1 MIFRDRHPLSSHNMT
16 LSRRHFLGASLA
28 LSTGLV
34 ASGVLAAPRASAQIA
49 TGSRPPLLPQ
59 ALAALDRHGAR
70 ITYRD
75 LIGIADFSSHSR
87 ETRFHMVDVASGRI
101 RNSLLVAHGRG
112 SDPVNTGFVQKFS
125 NRPGSNA
132 SSEGSFLTGDAY
144 VGRHGRSRRLH
155 GLEPQNNLAFERAI
169 VIHGADYVDM
179 RMALQQGRV
188 GRSQGC
194 FAVDQR
200 DIDNVLRQLGPGRLL
215 FAAQ

>member
-1 MIFRDRHPLSSHNMT
+1 MT
-16 LSRRHFLGASLA
+16 LSRRHFLGASLV
-28 LSTGLV
+28 LSAGLV
-34 ASGVLAAPRASAQIA
+34 APSALAAPRVSAQIA

-70 ITYRD
+70 INSRD
-75 LIGIADFSSHSR
+75 LIGVADFSSHSR
-87 ETRFHMVDVASGRI
+87 ETRFHLVDLASGRI

-155 GLEPQNNLAFERAI
+155 GLEPQNNLAFDRAI

-179 RMALQQGRV
+179 GMALRQGRV

-194 FAVDQR
+194 FVFEQNE
-200 DIDNVLRQLGPGRLL
+200 IDNVLRQIGPGRLL

>member
-1 MIFRDRHPLSSHNMT
+1 MT
-16 LSRRHFLGASLA
+16 FSRRHFLGSSLV
-28 LSTGLV
+28 LSAGLF
-34 ASGVLAAPRASAQIA
+34 APGALAAPRASVQIA

-70 ITYRD
+70 ITHRD

-87 ETRFHMVDVASGRI
+87 VTRFHLVDVAAGRI
-101 RNSLLVAHGRG
+101 RGSLLVAHGRG

-144 VGRHGRSRRLH
+144 VGRHGQSRRLH
-155 GLEPQNNLAFERAI
+155 GLEPQNNLALERAI

-194 FAVDQR
+194 FAVDR
-200 DIDNVLRQLGPGRLL
+200 SEIDEVLRQLGPGRLL
-215 FAAQ
+215 FAAR